1 MANRPSELFAIS
13 AAVLVVFSFLSR
25 LLPTQSGVSIN
36 LRSVVYG
43 FSPSTVCLGMAS
55 LLCFFAAIYSI
66 WPLPMN
72 YRVGLWHYWI
82 TALAIVAFWTS
93 FYLFAFHALPSS
105 SLTVYQTIALFGQFV
120 SIIVI
125 VLAQAIFVV
134 NLTLAIVRL
143 RHPA

>member
-13 AAVLVVFSFLSR
+13 AAALLAFSFLSR
-25 LLPTQSGVSIN
+25 FLPTQNFVGIH
-36 LRSVVYG
+36 LRSVVYA
-43 FSPSTVCLGMAS
+43 FSPSTVCLAMAS

-82 TALAIVAFWTS
+82 TALAIVAFWAS
-93 FYLFAFHALPSS
+93 FYLFIFHPLPSS
-105 SLTVYQTIALFGQFV
+105 NLAPIALFGQLV
-120 SIIVI
+120 STIVI

-134 NLTLAIVRL
+134 NLTYAIVRL

>member
-13 AAVLVVFSFLSR
+13 AAVLLVFSFVSR
-25 LLPTQSGVSIN
+25 LLPTQSGVSIH
-36 LRSVVYG
+36 LGSMVYG
-43 FSPSTVCLGMAS
+43 FPPSTVCLAMAS
-55 LLCFFAAIYSI
+55 LLCFFAAIYAI

-72 YRVGLWHYWI
+72 YSVGLWHYWI
-82 TALAIVAFWTS
+82 TVLAIVAFWTS
-93 FYLFAFHALPSS
+93 FYLFTFHALRSS
-105 SLTVYQTIALFGQFV
+105 NLSMYQTIALFGQFV

-125 VLAQAIFVV
+125 VLVQAIFVV